1 MEKVSAVVQAG
12 AGNTTHPSPVFSSY
26 KPNQVLTNSSVI
38 PLVPCLLLGVLNYSE
53 GAYVGCSYKRQIAVF
68 EGQKP
73 SCGVGVVPS
82 TVGPW

>member
-26 KPNQVLTNSSVI
+26 KPNQVLADISGI
-38 PLVPCLLLGVLNYSE
+38 RLVPCLLLGVLNYSE
-53 GAYVGCSYKRQIAVF
+53 GAYVGCFYKRQIAIF

-73 SCGVGVVPS
+73 NSGVCVVPS
-82 TVGPW
+82 TVRPW